1 MASPDIE
8 ALTSRLSCLGHGVV
22 NEETELQR
30 VQREYEKLFHKD
42 KIKDKEPIDEN
53 DPRIWMKQ
61 ALDQVKTLTT
71 AVSVPLLQVVRI
83 FEGDPN
89 SFKTWERE
97 IERYAQMAKLTDEDI
112 PRIAYITSSG
122 SVELFIRR
130 YLEEKENDF
139 LNPTWSD
146 LKQILQN
153 RFADVSDSGQAMAM
167 LRKIRQKPD
176 ESVQIFSERFLLIA
190 EDAYPPSACSNE
202 TARQVVEK
210 QLVDIFCDS
219 LYYDHLRIK
228 VMREDQQD
236 FESAVDIAMNEQNL
250 RKRFQLRSGGDAIQT
265 SINNQ
270 IVTPYQIDPP
280 CSTPNTQ
287 LYRSQ
292 WSADCR
298 DIEPIDIGHLRR
310 KFCYK

>member
-1 MASPDIE
+1 M
-8 ALTSRLSCLGHGVV
+8 GHGVA
-22 NEETELQR
+22 NEETEFQR
-30 VQREYEKLFHKD
+30 VQRDYEKLFHKD
-42 KIKDKEPIDEN
+42 KIKDKGPIDEN

-112 PRIAYITSSG
+112 PRIAHITSSG

-146 LKQILQN
+146 LKQILQK

-167 LRKIRQKPD
+167 LRKNRQKPD
-176 ESVQIFSERFLLIA
+176 ESVQIFSERFLRIA

-228 VMREDQQD
+228 VMREDPQD
-236 FESAVDIAMNEQNL
+236 FESAVNIAMNEQNL
-250 RKRFQLRSGGDAIQT
+250 RKRFQLRS
-265 SINNQ
+265 
-270 IVTPYQIDPP
+270 
-280 CSTPNTQ
+280 
-287 LYRSQ
+287 
-292 WSADCR
+292 
-298 DIEPIDIGHLRR
+298 
-310 KFCYK
+310 